1 MPNLPEEIALN
12 RQKNANRKTFFNGS
26 KDHKISRDL
35 RRGVQGKFGNLSAAD
50 RKLFAKGTSA
60 E

>member
-1 MPNLPEEIALN
+1 MTTKTEIVASF
-12 RQKNANRKTFFNGS
+12 RQKNANRRLYFNGS
-26 KDHKISRDL
+26 KDHKIARDL
-35 RRGVQGKFGNLSAAD
+35 RRGVQGKFGNLSDSD